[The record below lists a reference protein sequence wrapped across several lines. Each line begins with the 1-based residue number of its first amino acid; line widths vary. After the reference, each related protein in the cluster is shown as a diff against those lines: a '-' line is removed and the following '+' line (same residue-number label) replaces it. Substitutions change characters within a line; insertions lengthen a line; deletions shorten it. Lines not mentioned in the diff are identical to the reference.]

1 MNLNF
6 NVGDKISIGEITYT
20 VDGKITYIDGDYIW
34 DEYVIFNSG
43 QESWLS
49 IDNEESVFIWQMT
62 PRIDTSG
69 MEQTDSGTECVNF
82 CYGNV
87 DVEPGDTARYTEYH
101 NPQDDTYV
109 SIEIWDDETEYSTGR
124 RIAAESIMLVS
135 SNPTPP
141 PHRER
146 ESGVSIFFKKIGCF
160 GIIIVAMF
168 VFVGIFSDSDFS
180 VTIKEKIENNPDFP
194 WETSITGYDNKNA
207 DVYYTDFDAEEA
219 ATNIIDLIEGEL
231 DYVQENP
238 QDTLTIAILTK
249 REVCMIYRDTSD
261 NSTLVHLATRQWTL
275 DNLEAPLYHGDSATN
290 NFYRGFY
297 QYYAFATDTTDYSSD
312 GNGYYRYY
320 HHHYGTYF
328 GSAYLLSHSRYSS
341 YSSSV
346 REASAAR
353 RRSSGGGHGGGGK

>member
-87 DVEPGDTARYTEYH
+87 DVEPGDTARYTEYR

-141 PHRER
+141 PHRE
-146 ESGVSIFFKKIGCF
+146 SGVSKAFKKFGCF
-160 GIIIVAMF
+160 
-168 VFVGIFSDSDFS
+168 
-180 VTIKEKIENNPDFP
+180 P
-194 WETSITGYDNKNA
+194 Y
-207 DVYYTDFDAEEA
+207 
-219 ATNIIDLIEGEL
+219 
-231 DYVQENP
+231 
-238 QDTLTIAILTK
+238 
-249 REVCMIYRDTSD
+249 
-261 NSTLVHLATRQWTL
+261 
-275 DNLEAPLYHGDSATN
+275 
-290 NFYRGFY
+290 
-297 QYYAFATDTTDYSSD
+297 
-312 GNGYYRYY
+312 
-320 HHHYGTYF
+320 
-328 GSAYLLSHSRYSS
+328 
-341 YSSSV
+341 
-346 REASAAR
+346 
-353 RRSSGGGHGGGGK
+353 